1 MLTFKAANY
10 KRNDL
15 RIMLE
20 TIQQALDSLECSHT
34 CENCPNYR
42 VCGDFTRLQ
51 AFVASKYNSALAKRE
66 R

>member
-1 MLTFKAANY
+1 MLTFKSSNY

-15 RIMLE
+15 RILLE
-20 TIQQALDSLECSHT
+20 TIESALESMECSHS
-34 CENCPNYR
+34 CDNCPNYH